1 MIEIIEQAIAAHNA
15 VVIKR
20 AETAEKQLVIA
31 EKALIEKDEQIAIL
45 KRVLD
50 KRDAKIKS
58 FEEQLTNQISTVI
71 ADAEKDKKIK
81 ELEECNKTLQHF
93 NKCWKQLCIEKKAKI
108 EELEKHLTIAK
119 NVNEQWKNAH
129 IADSVRITKLE
140 QTIKK
145 YTSTLKNI
153 EGTLCAAS
161 DHFKEVSN
169 FIHTIVK

>member
-15 VVIKR
+15 AVIKR

-45 KRVLD
+45 KRALD

-58 FEEQLTNQISTVI
+58 LEEQLANQISAII

-81 ELEECNKTLQHF
+81 ELEGSLAVVKNNNEKLQ
-93 NKCWKQLCIEKKAKI
+93 
-108 EELEKHLTIAK
+108 TI
-119 NVNEQWKNAH
+119 H

-145 YTSTLKNI
+145 YASTLKNI

>member
-45 KRVLD
+45 KRALD

-58 FEEQLTNQISTVI
+58 LEEQLANQISTVI

-81 ELEECNKTLQHF
+81 ELEECLAVVKNNNEKLQ
-93 NKCWKQLCIEKKAKI
+93 
-108 EELEKHLTIAK
+108 TI
-119 NVNEQWKNAH
+119 H

-145 YTSTLKNI
+145 YASTLKNI

>member
-45 KRVLD
+45 KRALD
-50 KRDAKIKS
+50 KRDAKIK
-58 FEEQLTNQISTVI
+58 FLEEQLANQISTVI

-81 ELEECNKTLQHF
+81 ELEECLAVVKNNNEKLQ
-93 NKCWKQLCIEKKAKI
+93 
-108 EELEKHLTIAK
+108 TI
-119 NVNEQWKNAH
+119 H

-145 YTSTLKNI
+145 YASTLKNI
-153 EGTLCAAS
+153 EGRLCAAS
-161 DHFKEVSN
+161 DHFKEISN

>member
-31 EKALIEKDEQIAIL
+31 KKALIEKNEQIAIL
-45 KRVLD
+45 KRALD
-50 KRDAKIKS
+50 KRDAKIK
-58 FEEQLTNQISTVI
+58 FLEEQLANQISTVI

-81 ELEECNKTLQHF
+81 ELEECLAVVKNNNEKLQ
-93 NKCWKQLCIEKKAKI
+93 
-108 EELEKHLTIAK
+108 TI
-119 NVNEQWKNAH
+119 H

-145 YTSTLKNI
+145 YASTLKDI

>member
-45 KRVLD
+45 KRALD
-50 KRDAKIKS
+50 KRDAKIK
-58 FEEQLTNQISTVI
+58 FLEEQLANQISTVI

-81 ELEECNKTLQHF
+81 ELEECLAVVKNNNEKLQ
-93 NKCWKQLCIEKKAKI
+93 
-108 EELEKHLTIAK
+108 TI
-119 NVNEQWKNAH
+119 H

-145 YTSTLKNI
+145 YASTLKDI

>member
-15 VVIKR
+15 VAIKR
-20 AETAEKQLVIA
+20 AETAERQLVIA
-31 EKALIEKDEQIAIL
+31 EKVLIEKAEQIAIL
-45 KRVLD
+45 KRALD
-50 KRDAKIKS
+50 KRDAKIK
-58 FEEQLTNQISTVI
+58 FLEEQLANQISTVI

-81 ELEECNKTLQHF
+81 ELEESLAEVKNHNEKLQ
-93 NKCWKQLCIEKKAKI
+93 
-108 EELEKHLTIAK
+108 TI
-119 NVNEQWKNAH
+119 H
-129 IADSVRITKLE
+129 IADSAKIAKLE

-145 YTSTLKNI
+145 YASTLKNI

>member
-15 VVIKR
+15 AAIKR

-31 EKALIEKDEQIAIL
+31 EKVLIEKAEQIAIL
-45 KRVLD
+45 KRALD
-50 KRDAKIKS
+50 KRDAKIK
-58 FEEQLTNQISTVI
+58 FLEEQLANQISAVI
-71 ADAEKDKKIK
+71 ADAEKDKRIK
-81 ELEECNKTLQHF
+81 ELEESLAEVKNHNEKLQ
-93 NKCWKQLCIEKKAKI
+93 
-108 EELEKHLTIAK
+108 TI
-119 NVNEQWKNAH
+119 H
-129 IADSVRITKLE
+129 IADSARIAKLE

-145 YTSTLKNI
+145 YASTLKNI

>member
-15 VVIKR
+15 AAIKR

-31 EKALIEKDEQIAIL
+31 KKVLIEKAEQIAIL

-50 KRDAKIKS
+50 KRD
-58 FEEQLTNQISTVI
+58 EQLANQISTVI
-71 ADAEKDKKIK
+71 AAAEKDKKIK

-93 NKCWKQLCIEKKAKI
+93 NMCWKQLCVEKKTKI
-108 EELEKHLTIAK
+108 EELEKT
-119 NVNEQWKNAH
+119 V
-129 IADSVRITKLE
+129 
-140 QTIKK
+140 KK
-145 YTSTLKNI
+145 YASTLKNI

-161 DHFKEVSN
+161 DNFKEVSN

>member
-45 KRVLD
+45 KRALD
-50 KRDAKIKS
+50 KRDAKIK
-58 FEEQLTNQISTVI
+58 FLEEKLANQISTVI

-81 ELEECNKTLQHF
+81 ELEECLKVIKNNNEKLQ
-93 NKCWKQLCIEKKAKI
+93 
-108 EELEKHLTIAK
+108 TI
-119 NVNEQWKNAH
+119 H

>member
-20 AETAEKQLVIA
+20 TETAEKQLVIA

-45 KRVLD
+45 KRALD
-50 KRDAKIKS
+50 KRDAKIK
-58 FEEQLTNQISTVI
+58 FLKEQLANQISTVI
-71 ADAEKDKKIK
+71 ADVEKDKKIK
-81 ELEECNKTLQHF
+81 ELEGHLAVVKNNNEKLQ
-93 NKCWKQLCIEKKAKI
+93 
-108 EELEKHLTIAK
+108 TI
-119 NVNEQWKNAH
+119 H

-145 YTSTLKNI
+145 YASTLKNI

>member
-15 VVIKR
+15 AAIKR

-31 EKALIEKDEQIAIL
+31 EKVLIEKAEQIAIL
-45 KRVLD
+45 KRALD
-50 KRDAKIKS
+50 KRDAKIK
-58 FEEQLTNQISTVI
+58 FLEEQLANQISTVI

-81 ELEECNKTLQHF
+81 ELKESLSGVINHNEKLQ
-93 NKCWKQLCIEKKAKI
+93 
-108 EELEKHLTIAK
+108 TI
-119 NVNEQWKNAH
+119 H
-129 IADSVRITKLE
+129 RADSARIAKLE
-140 QTIKK
+140 QIIGE
-145 YTSTLKNI
+145 YTSIFKNI